1 MKHMPINPFIMQ
13 LSGKLGKL
21 IKDQTSYVICID
33 DIAYKAQPVLK
44 HIFKNIPET
53 VGATQSSE
61 IKGNLKFEF
70 TTDLSVDIS
79 GECFTL
85 YHGTPIWMYSD
96 REKKV
101 RGSYTHH
108 YLRTINTKNNVSNLK
123 LFIEKITHKGVIES
137 KKDWEKWSYLHKD
150 GENFASMTHKMRTFD
165 DIFIESSK
173 KKLITDSIDKFIE
186 RRDWYKQN
194 GIPYHFGILLYG
206 PAGTGKSSIAQ
217 AISKY
222 THSVTNFIYGDD
234 VLSFSTMLGR
244 EIPSDTMTEDSY
256 RTIIIEDIDCGF
268 KEKARPSIFMKT
280 VEAEEDVDDEDKKS
294 KRAGGFASLLNS
306 LDGINAPS
314 NTIYVF
320 TTNHIDKLDPALIRP
335 GRIDLKIEIDGVCK
349 ETFDEF
355 CMHHYGKTYDG
366 DIKIKEGTTFAQLQ
380 LDVMVGKTLEELV
393 EAYKDEDNNCLQ
405 NIDTRLSEQFQRI
418 NESR

>member
-44 HIFKNIPET
+44 HIFRNIPET

-61 IKGNLKFEF
+61 IEGNLKFEF
-70 TTDLSVDIS
+70 TTDLSGDIS

-85 YHGTPIWMYSD
+85 YHGTPIWMYSE
-96 REKKV
+96 REKQV
-101 RGSYTHH
+101 RGSYTRH
-108 YLRTINTKNNVSNLK
+108 YLRTINTKRNVSNLK
-123 LFIEKITHKGVIES
+123 LFIKRITHRGVIES
-137 KKDWEKWSYLHKD
+137 KKSWETWSYLHKD
-150 GENFASMTHKMRTFD
+150 GENFSSMTHKLRTFD

-217 AISKY
+217 AISRY
-222 THSVTNFIYGDD
+222 THSTTNFIYGDD
-234 VLSFSTMLGR
+234 VLSLGHMLGR

-268 KEKARPSIFMKT
+268 KEKCRTPSFMRNI
-280 VEAEEDVDDEDKKS
+280 EAEEDTEDKDKKS
-294 KRAGGFASLLNS
+294 RPGGGFASLLNS

-393 EAYKDEDNNCLQ
+393 EAYKDEDTECLQ
-405 NIDTRLSEQFQRI
+405 NDTRLSGHFQRL
-418 NESR
+418 NESQ

>member
-1 MKHMPINPFIMQ
+1 
-13 LSGKLGKL
+13 
-21 IKDQTSYVICID
+21 
-33 DIAYKAQPVLK
+33 
-44 HIFKNIPET
+44 
-53 VGATQSSE
+53 
-61 IKGNLKFEF
+61 
-70 TTDLSVDIS
+70 
-79 GECFTL
+79 
-85 YHGTPIWMYSD
+85 MYSD

-101 RGSYTHH
+101 RGSYIHH
-108 YLRTINTKNNVSNLK
+108 YLRTINTKRNVSNLK
-123 LFIEKITHKGVIES
+123 LFIKKITNKGVIES
-137 KKDWEKWSYLHKD
+137 KKDWETWSYLHKD
-150 GENFASMTHKMRTFD
+150 GENFASMTHKLRTFD

-217 AISKY
+217 AISRY
-222 THSVTNFIYGDD
+222 THSATNFIYGDD
-234 VLSFSTMLGR
+234 VLSLGHMLGR

-268 KEKARPSIFMKT
+268 KEKCRTPSFMRNIE
-280 VEAEEDVDDEDKKS
+280 VEEDEADKDKKS
-294 KRAGGFASLLNS
+294 RPGGGFASLLNS

-393 EAYKDEDNNCLQ
+393 EAYKDEYNKCLQ
-405 NIDTRLSEQFQRI
+405 NDTRLSGHFQRL
-418 NESR
+418 NESQ